1 MTFRRCFAL
10 AALLGAL
17 MMGTNTAHA
26 AIQFSFASATAPTV
40 TVFGAGAPVNASTV
54 TFGPGV
60 GTNLNSPT
68 GVVLA
73 NITDTSTTVAP
84 GSDSTVINYV
94 VSVAI
99 TNNPTSSGAN
109 SGTLGTST
117 ITVSGTLT
125 VTGNNSSQFN
135 GGNVFG
141 TIGNNGVLIG
151 GVNYTLS
158 GLAFVSPQISPA
170 ALGSIGATIT
180 GSFPNPVPEPASVV
194 MLGSGLFGV
203 IGLGLRRRIRKT

>member
-26 AIQFSFASATAPTV
+26 AIQFSFASTTSPAV
-40 TVFGAGAPVNASTV
+40 TSFSPPLNGSTV

-60 GTNLNSPT
+60 GTGLTSPT

-84 GSDSTVINYV
+84 GSDTTVINYV

-117 ITVSGTLT
+117 ITVAGTLT

>member
-26 AIQFSFASATAPTV
+26 AIQFSFASSTAPTV
-40 TVFGAGAPVNASTV
+40 NSFGAGTTSSTV

-60 GTNLNSPT
+60 GTGLTSPT

-84 GSDSTVINYV
+84 GSDTTVIAYV

-99 TNNPTSSGAN
+99 TNNPTSSGTN

-125 VTGNNSSQFN
+125 VTGNNTSQFN

-141 TIGNNGVLIG
+141 AIGNNGVLIG